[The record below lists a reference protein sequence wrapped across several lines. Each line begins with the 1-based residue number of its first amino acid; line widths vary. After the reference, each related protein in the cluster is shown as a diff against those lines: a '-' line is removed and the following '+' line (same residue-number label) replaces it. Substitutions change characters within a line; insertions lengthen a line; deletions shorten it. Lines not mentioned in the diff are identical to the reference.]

1 METDLGCLIFAAA
14 GDRNSNRASVAERAG
29 PHRALHRDSHYTAPE
44 SARAAI
50 MPNRPGLSACIITLN
65 EADRIGEC
73 IASLAFCDEVV
84 LVDSGSTDGTRGIAS
99 EAGARVIEHAFE
111 GYRAQKDFAVKQA
124 RHDWVLCLDADERV
138 TPRLRTAIEAA
149 REGGFDGAAGYRFA
163 RATEYFGRFLRHGNA
178 YPDRVL
184 RLFDR
189 RRGGWNAGREIHE
202 HVLVDGAVRTL
213 AGDLEHVAYRSIDDQ
228 LARYR
233 RYATMMAQDMH
244 ARGRRARWYNLVVN
258 PRWRFLRGYFLR
270 AGFLD
275 GWRGL
280 LFASLEADY
289 TREKFA
295 RLMLLQ
301 RTDGRLPSG

>member
-1 METDLGCLIFAAA
+1 
-14 GDRNSNRASVAERAG
+14 
-29 PHRALHRDSHYTAPE
+29 
-44 SARAAI
+44 
-50 MPNRPGLSACIITLN
+50 MPDRPGLSACIITLN
-65 EADRIGEC
+65 EADRIGAC
-73 IASLAFCDEVV
+73 IASLAFCDEIVV
-84 LVDSGSTDGTRGIAS
+84 VDSGSSDGTREIAAN
-99 EAGARVIEHAFE
+99 AGARVIEHTFE

-138 TPRLRTAIEAA
+138 TPQLRATLDAA
-149 REGGFDGAAGYRFA
+149 RARGFADAAGYRFA
-163 RATEYFGRFLRHGNA
+163 RATEYFGRFLRHGNV

-202 HVLVDGAVRTL
+202 HVVLDGAIQTL

-233 RYATMMAQDMH
+233 RYATMMAKDMH
-244 ARGRRARWYNLVVN
+244 ARGRRAHWYNLIVN
-258 PRWRFLRGYFLR
+258 PRWRFLRGYILR
-270 AGFLD
+270 GGFLD

-301 RTDGRLPSG
+301 RSGQSSASGS